1 MPNEIDIYQPR
12 YLAEVVRSA
21 PPVHTF
27 LRDTFFTNIK
37 TFDTER
43 VDIDIV
49 KGDRE
54 MAAFVHPKMGAETLE
69 EEGYETKSYKP
80 PMVSPDLVT
89 TAESYM
95 HRSPGEIIY
104 SGKTPQQRAAEQLVR
119 EYRRLD
125 DSISRREEWMCAQ
138 ALTTGAIHVVGKG
151 VNEEIDF
158 GLTNRVKLEGTAR
171 WGESGADVLGTL
183 DDWVDIVYT
192 NGFAN
197 VSQIICGQKA
207 LKRLKNDKGVLEKLD
222 NRRYQAGEFNARD
235 LPNGVRYHGFLTD
248 SGLEIYSYKEVFID
262 RLTDPKKPT
271 LRKLIP
277 DNMIILI
284 SPDVDFMRAYG
295 MCSYFNEE
303 TKQLITAETPRLLH
317 PYIAHKPERKI
328 LEACSRPLPIP
339 DKADSWLV
347 AEVCDAE
354 G

>member
-27 LRDTFFTNIK
+27 LRDTFFTNVK
-37 TFDTER
+37 TFATKE

-54 MAAFVHPKMGAETLE
+54 MAAFVHPKIGAETLE
-69 EEGYETKSYKP
+69 EEGYETKSYTP
-80 PMVSPDLVT
+80 PMVNPDIVT

-95 HRSPGEIIY
+95 HRAPGETIY
-104 SGKTPQQRAAEQLVR
+104 SGRTPAQRAAEQLVR

-138 ALTTGAIHVVGKG
+138 VLTTGAIQIVGKG

-158 GLTNRVKLEGTAR
+158 GLTNKVVLTGAAR
-171 WGESGADVLGTL
+171 WGQSGADIQGTL
-183 DDWVDIVYT
+183 EDWVDMVYT

-197 VSQIICGQKA
+197 VDRIICGRQA
-207 LKRLKNDKGVLEKLD
+207 LKLLKNDKGILEKMD

-235 LPNGVRYHGFLTD
+235 LPNGVRYHGYLTD
-248 SGLEIYSYKEVFID
+248 SGLEIYSYKEVYVD
-262 RLTDPKKPT
+262 RTTDPANPT
-271 LRKLIP
+271 VRRLIP
-277 DNMIILI
+277 DNMIIMI

-295 MCSYFNEE
+295 LCSYYDES
-303 TKQLITAETPRLLH
+303 KQLVTAETPRLLH
-317 PYIAHKPERKI
+317 AYIDHKPERKV
-328 LEACSRPLPIP
+328 LEACARPLPIP
-339 DKADSWLV
+339 DKVDSWLV
-347 AEVCDAE
+347 ATVC
-354 G
+354 